1 MVWIARGITSRLLNI
16 CVLKIGRVKSV
27 KRIFTKATA
36 PEMSGGHFTKNIQKG
51 VNSMRN
57 YCNEGKLPCPYLDFK
72 RKPKCTKYKCKLAY
86 SKTKSKS
93 LGTITTIEPP
103 SICQTAL
110 DSSCAALIN
119 TDSRTC
125 PGAGNPAMFAENCC
139 ADCPWY
145 INKAN

>member
-1 MVWIARGITSRLLNI
+1 MVWIAHGITSRPPNI
-16 CVLKIGRVKSV
+16 YALKIVKEKCI

-36 PEMSGGHFTKNIQKG
+36 PEMSGGHFTKNIQKE
-51 VNSMRN
+51 VSTMRK

-93 LGTITTIEPP
+93 LETITTIEPA
-103 SICQTAL
+103 SICRTAL
-110 DSSCAALIN
+110 DSSCGALIN
-119 TDSRTC
+119 TDSHTC

-139 ADCPWY
+139 ADCPRY